1 MQHRTKRAIR
11 RFERTWRPL
20 WISSAGIALLLSIG
34 LFAAEKL
41 RPLVSG
47 QLLISDAQ
55 AASKTIPAEISVCFT
70 PEEECEDLIVG
81 HIERANREI
90 LVMAY
95 TFTAKP
101 IMDALLRAQA
111 RGVTIEVIMDA
122 KAAEQ
127 RYSMALPLQMARIP
141 LWLDS
146 SVAIMHN
153 KILILDRQTV
163 ITGSYN
169 LSKAAAS
176 KNAENVVTMN
186 GGAAIAR
193 PFIDNFS
200 RRKAAA
206 ERVIARQGKQ

>member
-1 MQHRTKRAIR
+1 MQHRTRRAIR

-20 WISSAGIALLLSIG
+20 WISSIGVALTLSIG
-34 LFAAEKL
+34 LLAVDKL
-41 RPLVSG
+41 RPLVLG
-47 QLLISDAQ
+47 QLLISKVQ
-55 AASKTIPAEISVCFT
+55 AASSRIPAEIAVCFT
-70 PEEECEDLIVG
+70 PEEECEDLIVRQ
-81 HIERANREI
+81 IDSARREV

-101 IMDALLRAQA
+101 ILDALLRAQG
-111 RGVTIEVIMDA
+111 RGVAIEVIMDA

-127 RYSMALPLQMARIP
+127 RYSMSLPLQMARIP
-141 LWLDS
+141 IWLDS

-169 LSKAAAS
+169 LSKAAATR
-176 KNAENVVTMN
+176 NAENVVTMN

-193 PFIDNFS
+193 PFIDNFG

-206 ERVIARQGKQ
+206 ERVVAR